1 MKERRTFI
9 GKVKQ
14 VIEQHMN
21 TTEATILVVLV
32 IVLFIAGF
40 LVSWKLLNKPLST
53 NQFEVCEQIA
63 RYVYDQKEN
72 IIVELP
78 EGFSVSTTEKTIKVR
93 LNSGTHRGKVIAKL
107 QKGELEMTRDREIGS
122 AILDSIVM
130 GLIFI
135 LYPLMIM
142 VLILEVVEMVNE

>member
-63 RYVYDQKEN
+63 T
-72 IIVELP
+72 LS
-78 EGFSVSTTEKTIKVR
+78 FMIKR
-93 LNSGTHRGKVIAKL
+93 K
-107 QKGELEMTRDREIGS
+107 
-122 AILDSIVM
+122 IL
-130 GLIFI
+130 
-135 LYPLMIM
+135 
-142 VLILEVVEMVNE
+142 